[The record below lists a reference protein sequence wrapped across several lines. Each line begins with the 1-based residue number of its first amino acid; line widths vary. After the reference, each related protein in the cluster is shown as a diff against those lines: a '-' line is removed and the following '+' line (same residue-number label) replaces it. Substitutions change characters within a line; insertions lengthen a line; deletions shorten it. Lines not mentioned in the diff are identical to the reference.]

1 MKSADWEPLE
11 DQLLIGFDGL
21 IGPDSWPVHPEIG
34 FQVHGD
40 SATIDS
46 LGVLVDVD
54 VTFVDFFLGIGRRFS
69 GRGSPFSFTVGG
81 GFVISR
87 GEIDAELFGLT
98 TSVSD
103 TTTGVYFHAGPAVL
117 LNDTVELGLEGRFVF
132 ASDFDF
138 DGVPADANSA
148 SLAVVLRVI
157 F

>member
-87 GEIDAELFGLT
+87 G
-98 TSVSD
+98 VSD